1 MRDPYEVLGVSRNAS
16 EDEIKSAYRK
26 LAKKYHPDLHPG
38 DKECERKMNEVNA
51 AYDQIK
57 NPQPQRQSAGSSGS
71 YSGGSGYGGYGGYDP
86 FGFGYDPFGGYQ
98 QRQQYNTQYEARDST
113 DIQAALNYIR
123 AGHYTEAL
131 NVLSRVDAH
140 DRDHRWYYCSAA
152 ANYGQGNRV
161 AAMEHIR
168 RAMDLCP
175 GNDEYRQLYQVIQS
189 GGRMYQDTGSHYGF
203 TTGSSSFCNPICL
216 SWCLLSTCCGGRGFY
231 FCC

>member
-57 NPQPQRQSAGSSGS
+57 NPQAQRQSSSSYGSSGS
-71 YSGGSGYGGYGGYDP
+71 YGSYGSYSGY
-86 FGFGYDPFGGYQ
+86 GYDPFGGYQ

-113 DIQAALNYIR
+113 DIQAALHYIQ
-123 AGHYTEAL
+123 AGAFPEAL
-131 NVLSRVDAH
+131 NVLSSIPEA

-152 ANYGQGNRV
+152 ANYGRGNRV

-168 RAMDLCP
+168 KAMNLCP
-175 GNDEYRQLYQVIQS
+175 GNEEYRQLYQIIQS
-189 GGRMYQDTGSHYGF
+189 GGRMYTDAGSRFGFQTGSG
-203 TTGSSSFCNPICL
+203 FCNPVCMT
-216 SWCLLSTCCGGRGFY
+216 WCLLNACCGGNGLY